1 MAFLVIGVN
10 LTAFLV
16 LDFFVRPIAKGLVF
30 GQTAQADPN
39 GFFLRLYLER
49 SLFGFEDCAHS
60 SMVKIKSGTLSS
72 RIYTVQRAPVAG
84 KICTED
90 RKGHTVGLVL

>member
-1 MAFLVIGVN
+1 MAFLVVGVN

-16 LDFFVRPIAKGLVF
+16 LDFLMGPIAKRLVF

-49 SLFGFEDCAHS
+49 SLVGFEDCAHC
-60 SMVKIKSGTLSS
+60 SMVKFKSRSLSS
-72 RIYTVQRAPVAG
+72 RNCFKR
-84 KICTED
+84 
-90 RKGHTVGLVL
+90 